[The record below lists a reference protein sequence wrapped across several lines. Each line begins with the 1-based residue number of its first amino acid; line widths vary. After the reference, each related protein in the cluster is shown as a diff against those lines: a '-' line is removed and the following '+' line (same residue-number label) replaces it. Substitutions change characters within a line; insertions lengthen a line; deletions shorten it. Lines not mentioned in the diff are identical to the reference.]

1 MDLYA
6 AVDILGGAAVR
17 LTRGDFDLRRD
28 YGDPVELAERFAA
41 AGAPWLHV
49 VDLDGAKTGRSTN
62 RPVVE
67 RIAAAVDVPVQ
78 SGGGVRTADDIEALL
93 AAGVAR
99 VVLGTTAAED
109 PVATRSMVAAF
120 AGRVALGLDYRR
132 GNDGRLEVASRGW
145 VEASGRTVTDLLT
158 ELADAGLAAVV
169 ATAIDRDGT
178 LGGPDIPGLAAVL
191 TATGLPVIASGG
203 VASADDVCDLAA
215 LRVPVTSA
223 GWSDADGSN
232 EGRGTVEPRRLLGVI
247 AGRALVDGRLS
258 VSEGVA
264 ACAPC
269 G

>member
-28 YGDPVELAERFAA
+28 YGDPVELAARFAA

-49 VDLDGAKTGRSTN
+49 VDLDGAKSGRPTN
-62 RPVVE
+62 RSVVE
-67 RIAAAVDVPVQ
+67 RITAAVDVPVQ
-78 SGGGVRTADDIEALL
+78 SGGGVRSPDDVESLL

-109 PVATRSMVAAF
+109 PVAARSMVAAF

-132 GNDGRLEVASRGW
+132 GEDGRLRVASRGW
-145 VEASGRTVTDLLT
+145 LESSGRTVTDLLT

-178 LGGPDIPGLAAVL
+178 LGGPDIEGLAAVL
-191 TATGLPVIASGG
+191 TATAVPVIASGG
-203 VASADDVCDLAA
+203 VASADDVRDLAE
-215 LRVPVTSA
+215 LRVPVTGAES
-223 GWSDADGSN
+223 SDADDSN
-232 EGRGTVEPRRLLGVI
+232 EDEGPVVPRRLSGVI